1 MCSCD
6 FLIGVSSNWSG
17 LVRDVCGRVVRR
29 MGGRLR
35 RRGGVVGFEDVEA
48 FQLLVQHCKRLELL
62 GLFHLRLE
70 PVLDLI
76 LLFLDEVL
84 VVVVEMSVV
93 VRTTIKAVQYVKRT
107 CSIAEASPARS
118 AHCEHIRQAL

>member
-6 FLIGVSSNWSG
+6 FLIGVSSNWGG
-17 LVRDVCGRVVRR
+17 LVGDVRGRAMRR

-48 FQLLVQHCKRLELL
+48 FQLLVQYCKGLELL

-84 VVVVEMSVV
+84 VVVVEMSGV
-93 VRTTIKAVQYVKRT
+93 VRTLIKAVEHTKPT
-107 CSIAEASPARS
+107 CSVAEASPARS